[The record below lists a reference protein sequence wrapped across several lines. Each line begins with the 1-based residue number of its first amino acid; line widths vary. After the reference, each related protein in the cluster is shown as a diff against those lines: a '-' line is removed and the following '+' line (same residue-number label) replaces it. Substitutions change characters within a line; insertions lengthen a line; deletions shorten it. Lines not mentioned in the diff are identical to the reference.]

1 MKDFHFENI
10 KVALRSIRGQALRT
24 TLTALIIAV
33 GIMALVG
40 ILTAIDALQAK
51 IESDFSSMG
60 ANTFNIR
67 SNAGNISGRSK
78 GKRKIKNEI
87 ISYDQAMGFMDRYD
101 FPAAVSVSSMVSF
114 MATIK
119 HRSEETNPNVQV
131 IAATEAYLATAGYQ
145 LERGRNF
152 TGTESLEGA
161 NVAIIGKDV
170 ETKLFND
177 GLVYPLDQ
185 SIFVGSK
192 RFTVIGVLESKG
204 NSIGFSGDNQVLI
217 PLNNAKLNFSGSNTN
232 YVINVQTGRAEE
244 LQTAKVAAMGLMRNI
259 RGDRPGEDD
268 TFGTTQ
274 SDSLA
279 NLVLD
284 QIGIIALIA
293 TIIGGI
299 TLLGAAIGLMNIML
313 VSVTERTK
321 EIGVRKAI
329 GAASSTIRNQFLVE
343 AIVIGQI
350 GGILGII
357 MGISVGNI
365 ISYFIGSSFI
375 IPWLWIFGGVALCF
389 IVGLVSGYY
398 PAKKAAELDPID
410 ALRYE

>member
-232 YVINVQTGRAEE
+232 YVINVQTGRTEE

>member
-1 MKDFHFENI
+1 VKDFHFENI

-51 IESDFSSMG
+51 IESDFSRMG
-60 ANTFNIR
+60 SNTFNIR
-67 SNAGNISGRSK
+67 SNAGNISGRSQ
-78 GKRKIKNEI
+78 GERTIKNEI

-101 FPAAVSVSSMVSF
+101 FPARVSVSSMVSF
-114 MATIK
+114 TATIK
-119 HRSEETNPNVQV
+119 HQSEETNPNVQV
-131 IAATEAYLATAGYQ
+131 IAATENYLVTAGYQ

-152 TGTESLEGA
+152 TDNEAEEGA
-161 NVAIIGKDV
+161 PVAIIGKDV

-177 GLVYPLDQ
+177 GLVFPLDE

-192 RFTVIGVLESKG
+192 RFTVIGVLKSKG

-217 PLNNAKLNFSGSNTN
+217 PLNYAKLNFSGSNTN

-244 LQTAKVAAMGLMRNI
+244 LQTATVAATGLMRNI
-259 RGDRPGEDD
+259 RGDRPGEDS

-293 TIIGGI
+293 TMIGGI

-357 MGISVGNI
+357 LGISVGNI

-375 IPWLWIFGGVALCF
+375 IPWVWIIGGVVLCF
-389 IVGLVSGYY
+389 FVGLASGYY
-398 PAKKAAELDPID
+398 PAKKAAALDPID

>member
-1 MKDFHFENI
+1 M
-10 KVALRSIRGQALRT
+10 ALRSIRGQALRT

-232 YVINVQTGRAEE
+232 YVINVQTGRTEE

>member
-1 MKDFHFENI
+1 
-10 KVALRSIRGQALRT
+10 
-24 TLTALIIAV
+24 
-33 GIMALVG
+33 MALVG

-232 YVINVQTGRAEE
+232 YVINVQTGRTEE

-259 RGDRPGEDD
+259 RGDRPGEND

>member
-67 SNAGNISGRSK
+67 SNAGNISGRSG
-78 GKRKIKNEI
+78 GKRKIRNEI
-87 ISYDQAMGFMDRYD
+87 ISYDQAIGFMNRFD

-114 MATIK
+114 TATIK

-131 IAATEAYLATAGYQ
+131 IAATEAYLTTAGYQ

-232 YVINVQTGRAEE
+232 YVINVQTGRTEE

-259 RGDRPGEDD
+259 RGDRPGEED

-293 TIIGGI
+293 TMIGGI

>member
-1 MKDFHFENI
+1 MKGLHFENI

-40 ILTAIDALQAK
+40 ILTAISALQAK
-51 IESDFSSMG
+51 IESDFSRMG
-60 ANTFNIR
+60 SNTFNIR
-67 SNAGNISGRSK
+67 SNAGNISGRSR
-78 GKRKIKNEI
+78 GQRKIRNEI
-87 ISYDQAMGFMDRYD
+87 ISYDQAVSFMERYD
-101 FPAAVSVSSMVSF
+101 FPARVSISSMVSF
-114 MATIK
+114 TATIK
-119 HRSEETNPNVQV
+119 FRSEETNPNVQV
-131 IAATEAYLATAGYQ
+131 IAGSENYLSTAGYQ
-145 LERGRNF
+145 LEVGRNF
-152 TGTESLEGA
+152 TETESVEGA

-185 SIFVGSK
+185 GIFVGSK
-192 RFTVIGVLESKG
+192 RFTVIGVLKSKG
-204 NSIGFSGDNQVLI
+204 NSIGFSGDNQVII

-232 YVINVQTGRAEE
+232 YVINVQTDRAEE
-244 LQTAKVAAMGLMRNI
+244 LQAATLAATGLMRNI
-259 RGDRPGEDD
+259 RGDRPGEDN

-293 TIIGGI
+293 TLIGGI

-329 GAASSTIRNQFLVE
+329 GAASGTIRNQFLVE

-350 GGILGII
+350 GGFLGII
-357 MGISVGNI
+357 LGISVGNI
-365 ISYFIGSSFI
+365 ISYFIGSDFI
-375 IPWLWIFGGVALCF
+375 IPWIWIIGGVVLCF
-389 IVGLVSGYY
+389 IVGLISGYY
-398 PAKKAAELDPID
+398 PAKKAAALDPID

>member
-67 SNAGNISGRSK
+67 SNAGNISGRSR
-78 GKRKIKNEI
+78 GKRKIQNEI
-87 ISYDQAMGFMDRYD
+87 ITYDQAMGFMDRYD

-232 YVINVQTGRAEE
+232 YVINVQTGRTEE
-244 LQTAKVAAMGLMRNI
+244 LQTAKMVAMGLMRNI

-293 TIIGGI
+293 TLIGGI

-357 MGISVGNI
+357 LGISVGNI

-375 IPWLWIFGGVALCF
+375 IPWVWIIGGVVLCF
-389 IVGLVSGYY
+389 FVGLASGYY
-398 PAKKAAELDPID
+398 PAKKAAALDPID